1 MTGSPMLYKMP
12 HFRSS
17 KILRTRVFWRLC
29 NQTLDG
35 HISGLKK
42 DRDNLKPLLRTKS
55 PIPYRLVPLPRRSR
69 DHTTSGLAFLVSR
82 SSKTVDKAVMVIS
95 PVVEKRGQGVWEFH
109 SHVYLHA
116 LNKST
121 SNIRTPNDSV
131 HNRVEWWCWGSPSTR

>member
-1 MTGSPMLYKMP
+1 MTGSPMHYKMP

-17 KILRTRVFWRLC
+17 KILGTRVFWRLR

-69 DHTTSGLAFLVSR
+69 DHTTSGLAFLASR

-95 PVVEKRGQGVWEFH
+95 PVVEKRGQGLWEFH

-121 SNIRTPNDSV
+121 SNIRTTSDPLQG
-131 HNRVEWWCWGSPSTR
+131 RAEWGCWGTPSHR